1 MKVAYICE
9 PQIGGTYT
17 SFRQVR
23 EQLLPKG
30 IDYRCVPPVD
40 GKAFANTRFA
50 HDEGVDFIEYPHDEP
65 AAMARRLV
73 DHLQA
78 EQFSAVVILPGCY
91 PWVSSLPP
99 FLPREIRCLARM
111 PHNGRGV
118 YQPTA
123 LMAAHYDRI
132 IAVAPRLRDDLVAT
146 YGVPPGQV
154 EIIANGVDT
163 ERFYPGPE
171 ANAQQAIFVGRL
183 EDLQKDVFFA
193 AEDSGLRPKNPSGSP
208 FDRGGCRPGC
218 GPPARALSKG
228 GPRRTFYPAGAG
240 AAGRIA
246 GSSPPLRNLHPALPF

>member
-1 MKVAYICE
+1 
-9 PQIGGTYT
+9 
-17 SFRQVR
+17 
-23 EQLLPKG
+23 
-30 IDYRCVPPVD
+30 
-40 GKAFANTRFA
+40 
-50 HDEGVDFIEYPHDEP
+50 
-65 AAMARRLV
+65 MARRLV

-78 EQFSAVVILPGCY
+78 EQFSSVVILPGCY

-183 EDLQKDVFFA
+183 EDPQRRFL
-193 AEDSGLRPKNPSGSP
+193 LPKILACARKIHPEAHLTVAGA
-208 FDRGGCRPGC
+208 GGC

-228 GPRRTFYPAGAG
+228 GPRRAFYPAGAG

-246 GSSPPLRNLHPALPF
+246 GSSPSLRNLHPAIPLRGLFQRHTGGNGQRLRASAFPLAGNLRPSGCRGTIRLPACTRRLARNG